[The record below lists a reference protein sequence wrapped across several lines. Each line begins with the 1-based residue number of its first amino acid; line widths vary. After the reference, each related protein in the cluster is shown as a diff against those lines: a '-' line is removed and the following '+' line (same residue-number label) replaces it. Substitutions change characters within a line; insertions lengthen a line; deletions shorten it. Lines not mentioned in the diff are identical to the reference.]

1 MVVELKTK
9 PNRKSVDNFLERIE
23 PEEKRKD
30 CKKLKAMME
39 RVTGE
44 KAVMWGEEIVG
55 FGSYHYKYTS
65 GREGD
70 WMLCGFSPRKQN
82 ISVYI
87 MSGFEGAENLLTKL
101 GKHKK
106 SVSCLYIKRLEE
118 IDELVLEEKI
128 KKSVE
133 KLKLL

>member
-1 MVVELKTK
+1 MVAELKTK

-118 IDELVLEEKI
+118 IDELVLEEII